1 MRSLWAKIQDVER
14 NLKKYGE
21 KTDAWMVNRRMH
33 FSLKKIKVAILETC
47 PLIV

>member
-1 MRSLWAKIQDVER
+1 MRSLWEKIHDVER

-21 KTDAWMVNRRMH
+21 GTDTWVVNRRMH
-33 FSLKKIKVAILETC
+33 FSLKKIEADMLETC